1 MTQSKK
7 RNIIIYLLIA
17 FVCRVAQDL
26 FNPYLSLD
34 SYTNWRMWL
43 LVIIDAAVLTIG
55 LTLGE
60 GFYRKFKEPGQKTIK
75 LILILSF
82 VCFLVYTFI
91 KQKVFLAESALS
103 IITIIIGAAWKTGMF
118 VSGLVIIIGIARF
131 LYIKLHSGR

>member
-7 RNIIIYLLIA
+7 RNLIIYLLIA

-55 LTLGE
+55 LTLE
-60 GFYRKFKEPGQKTIK
+60 KDSI
-75 LILILSF
+75 
-82 VCFLVYTFI
+82 
-91 KQKVFLAESALS
+91 ESSRNRDKRQLN
-103 IITIIIGAAWKTGMF
+103 
-118 VSGLVIIIGIARF
+118 
-131 LYIKLHSGR
+131 